1 MTPQQEQHPL
11 FMIKIP
17 IYNDTGWI
25 KLGDNSRY
33 RKKNGIVYIV
43 FQVNIEESGWTY
55 IFTLPSEFAPTGQI
69 FFVLSEN
76 SVNPQAFANGYV
88 QGAGA
93 IAMICPK
100 TGQYLGS
107 VSYPVK

>member
-1 MTPQQEQHPL
+1 
-11 FMIKIP
+11 MITLP
-17 IYNDTGWI
+17 IYDDTGWI
-25 KLGDNSRY
+25 FLGDHSRY

-43 FQVNIEESGWTY
+43 FQVNIEASGWKD
-55 IFTLPSEFAPTGQI
+55 IFTLPSDFAPTGQV

-76 SVNPQAFANGYV
+76 TTDPQAFVNGYAETS
-88 QGAGA
+88 GN

-100 TGQYLGS
+100 TGKYLGS